1 MISAI
6 LLAAGQSRRM
16 GPQKLLLPFEGQTV
30 IGHIADQVLAAPVE
44 RAVVVTAKEGE
55 AIRLTLAGKPLTFV
69 VNPDAAGDMLSS
81 VRCGLQAL
89 PAECTAAVVIL
100 GDQPTIR
107 AALIADLVQAFHS
120 TRAKIVVPTCRGRRG
135 HPVLF
140 SADYFAEVLT
150 QHDGVGLRGLLTAH
164 PSDIAELEVADAG
177 VLADMDRPGDYERE
191 LSRRL

>member
-6 LLAAGQSRRM
+6 LLAAGKSRRM
-16 GPQKLLLPFEGQTV
+16 GPQKLLLPFGGQTV
-30 IGHIADQVLAAPVE
+30 IGHIADQVLAAPIE
-44 RAVVVTAKEGE
+44 RVVAVTAQEGE
-55 AIRLTLAGKPLTFV
+55 AIRFTLVGKSLTFV
-69 VNPDAAGDMLSS
+69 VNPDVAGDMLSS

-89 PAECTAAVVIL
+89 PAECAAAIIIL

-120 TRAKIVVPTCRGRRG
+120 TRARIVVPSCHGRRG

-150 QHDGVGLRGLLTAH
+150 QHDGVGLRGLLQAH
-164 PSDIAELEVADAG
+164 PSDIAELEVAEPA
-177 VLADMDRPGDYERE
+177 VLADMDCPEDYQRE
-191 LSRRL
+191 LSRRV